1 MLNNISRTRIAGA
14 WCAVVI
20 VLGAL
25 GVVSGTSLTVS
36 TAALWLLACIGPP
49 AVMLLVW
56 RGAPP
61 PTVAEVLHTVDIGS
75 KEARS

>member
-1 MLNNISRTRIAGA
+1 MLKNISRARIAGA
-14 WCAVVI
+14 WCAIVI
-20 VLGAL
+20 VLGAY
-25 GVVSGTSLTVS
+25 GVVSGAAMTVS
-36 TAALWLLACIGPP
+36 AAALWLLACVGPP
-49 AVMLLVW
+49 AVMLFVW